1 MFWPWWPLFFLQGS
15 QLFLAMPPQQL
26 KISGK
31 HVSLHLPSLKKHIR
45 VFKIISRSKLQELCG
60 HLLTEARTCQG
71 RLCKWLSLSSPLPFL
86 TVSDA
91 ELGYPEI

>member
-1 MFWPWWPLFFLQGS
+1 MFWPWWPRFLQGS

-31 HVSLHLPSLKKHIR
+31 HVSLHLPSLKEHIR
-45 VFKIISRSKLQELCG
+45 VFKIISRSKIPELCG
-60 HLLTEARTCQG
+60 HLLTGARTHQ
-71 RLCKWLSLSSPLPFL
+71 RHLHKWLSLSSPLPFL